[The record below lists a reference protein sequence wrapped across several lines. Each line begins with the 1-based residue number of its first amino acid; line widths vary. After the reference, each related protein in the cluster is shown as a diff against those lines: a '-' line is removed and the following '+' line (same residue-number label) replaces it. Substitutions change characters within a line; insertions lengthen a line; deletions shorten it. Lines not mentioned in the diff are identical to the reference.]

1 MTVKFFTWPTEHLTV
16 WALPVSPSSSLS
28 TLLHLLLCNPAIGY
42 SVAVLSVENSLFKP
56 TPLPSNALL
65 QVMST
70 YLPDLIDSVTSKML
84 YMVLHLGQ
92 VPLGPVCTLY
102 GASQVAPYMGLP
114 RWCSGKESACQGR
127 GCRKHGFNPWVRT
140 ILWRKKWQPTAVFL
154 PKKLHGQRSLAGYC
168 PWGHKELDMTEHRHH
183 YIAYTDGEKEK
194 AAWGVL
200 DGEEPDAKKHLLL
213 ILQSGYPTFIQL
225 SVKP

>member
-1 MTVKFFTWPTEHLTV
+1 
-16 WALPVSPSSSLS
+16 
-28 TLLHLLLCNPAIGY
+28 
-42 SVAVLSVENSLFKP
+42 
-56 TPLPSNALL
+56 
-65 QVMST
+65 
-70 YLPDLIDSVTSKML
+70 
-84 YMVLHLGQ
+84 
-92 VPLGPVCTLY
+92 
-102 GASQVAPYMGLP
+102 MGLP